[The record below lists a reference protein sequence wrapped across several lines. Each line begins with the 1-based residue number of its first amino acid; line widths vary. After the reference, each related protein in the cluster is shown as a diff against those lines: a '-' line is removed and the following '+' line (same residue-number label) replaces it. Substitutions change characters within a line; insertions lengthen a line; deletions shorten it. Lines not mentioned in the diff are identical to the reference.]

1 MARRTSP
8 PRPPA
13 APPASAEAAAA
24 LVAAHMLKV
33 FARTDGEAV
42 DRQMIAETLFLSA
55 LDAAAKLP
63 DDARRSLAGRVHEW
77 SYEAM
82 TGDAGASNRGP
93 SGGVAA
99 PSNTALFKSIA
110 PGPPKPGR

>member
-8 PRPPA
+8 PRQPA
-13 APPASAEAAAA
+13 VPPASAEAGAA
-24 LVAAHMLKV
+24 LVAVHMLKL

-42 DRQMIAETLFLSA
+42 DRAMIAETLFRAA
-55 LDAAAKLP
+55 LDAVAKLP
-63 DDARRSLAGRVHEW
+63 DDARMSLAGRVHEW

-82 TGDAGASNRGP
+82 TDGSGASNQGSAGP
-93 SGGVAA
+93 ASK

-110 PGPPKPGR
+110 PHPPK